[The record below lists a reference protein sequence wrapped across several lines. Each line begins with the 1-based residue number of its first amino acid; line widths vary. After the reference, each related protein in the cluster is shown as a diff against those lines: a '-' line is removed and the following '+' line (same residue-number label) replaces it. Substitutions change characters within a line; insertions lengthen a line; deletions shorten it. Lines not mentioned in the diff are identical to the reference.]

1 MKRILLVNPNTN
13 AATTASMLAI
23 AREAAAGLLQ
33 IEAMTAPEGVPMIT
47 DTLALQQASQVLTGL
62 IPELRAQNWDGVI
75 TAAALIAFE
84 KGRSWPR
91 ARTRARLEEVLQWQP
106 GAIDR
111 IRRGESTGQP
121 AAPPS
126 SMDEPTLL
134 AAALTSAAHAL
145 TAVVDALPP
154 ADDPQFGTRVTATLA
169 DLRQLEAVAS
179 KAARVGPPD
188 PDLLRALAAI
198 RRHYDELMRTAAN
211 GPDATLG
218 QRVYSVRRLN
228 ALTDAEMA
236 RACGV
241 SDDVVVRAQAAL
253 PLTAEESATL
263 ETAVARLN
271 WT

>member
-1 MKRILLVNPNTN
+1 MTSDWWF
-13 AATTASMLAI
+13 AASGRHTRNCEGCRDALNELTPVVTDSADDRGPARAGAAVAARRRQLGISQRSLA
-23 AREAAAGLLQ
+23 A
-33 IEAMTAPEGVPMIT
+33 
-47 DTLALQQASQVLTGL
+47 
-62 IPELRAQNWDGVI
+62 DGVI

-198 RRHYDELMRTAAN
+198 RRHYDGLMRTAAN